1 MRVPFRR
8 RREGRTNYK
17 KRLKLLLSKKPRLVV
32 RRKNNQII
40 CQVVE
45 YHEDGDKVLAS
56 ATSLELKKFGW
67 KAHGGNVPAA
77 YLTGLLCGKRAL
89 EKGVKE
95 AVLDAGLSFGE
106 STFAAAKGFVDSG
119 VNLPLGKEVQE
130 RRIQGYHIE
139 DYAKELKSKDEKKFE
154 RQFSKYLEK
163 GFDPTKFVEHFN
175 DVKSKI
181 GGN

>member
-17 KRLKLLLSKKPRLVV
+17 KRLKLLQSRKPRLVV
-32 RRKNNQII
+32 RRKHNQII
-40 CQVVE
+40 CQVIE
-45 YHEDGDKVLAS
+45 YGEDGDKVVAS
-56 ATSLELKKFGW
+56 ASSLELKKFGW

-89 EKGVKE
+89 EKGVNE
-95 AVLDAGLSFGE
+95 AILDAGLSFGE
-106 STFAAAKGFVDSG
+106 STFAAAKGFVDAG
-119 VNLPLGKEVQE
+119 VNLPLGKEIQE

-139 DYAKELKSKDEKKFE
+139 DYAKELKEKDPARYEK
-154 RQFSKYLEK
+154 QFSKYLKE
-163 GFDPTKFVEHFN
+163 GFNPTKFVEHFN
-175 DVKSKI
+175 EVKSKI